1 MHFRTHTGEK
11 PLICDI
17 CGQCFRESSNLTK
30 HRRTHDPRGAYEC
43 EICDKDFNRL
53 DQLRRHLQS
62 NHKDQPGRVS
72 EVLRKLKPG
81 VRQAP
86 LQARRQAHRQ
96 NRLVMLTANG
106 QGAQEAATAQP
117 ASILTPK
124 IETTDGQLKEE
135 EDEYKVEGISA

>member
-11 PLICDI
+11 PLICEI

-62 NHKDQPGRVS
+62 NHRDQPDRVS
-72 EVLRKLKPG
+72 EVLRRLKPG
-81 VRQAP
+81 ARQAP
-86 LQARRQAHRQ
+86 IQVRRQAHRQ
-96 NRLVMLTANG
+96 NRLVSLAANG
-106 QGAQEAATAQP
+106 QGAQKAATAQS
-117 ASILTPK
+117 ASTPPK
-124 IETTDGQLKEE
+124 IETTAEQFKEE
-135 EDEYKVEGISA
+135 EEEGILA